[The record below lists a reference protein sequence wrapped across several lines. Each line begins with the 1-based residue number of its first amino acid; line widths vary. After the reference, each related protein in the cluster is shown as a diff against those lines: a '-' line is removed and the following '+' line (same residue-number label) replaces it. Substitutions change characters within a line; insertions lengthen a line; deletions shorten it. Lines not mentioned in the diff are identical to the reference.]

1 MLRTYLSVL
10 LLLYIHANCWSQD
23 VLNNYSEGL
32 RYIKN
37 NQPEK
42 ALTRFELI
50 LNADKESFWGL
61 LGESYYYIYKKEWGL
76 SLDILNRT
84 LSKNQKNSD
93 AYLNRAICKYH
104 LGEYNASLEDINFSL
119 DIDPGNLKSTL
130 YKGFLMSKFGEYKQA
145 LILLNSVEKKL
156 SPDIYS
162 NEIISEFKEIW
173 FHIGN
178 CHLNLKD
185 FSLALYAYNKAV
197 KENPENSDI
206 IYSRAAVHYN
216 NKNWVEA
223 LKDYNKVI
231 KLNRKNTNAFY
242 YRGLCNRE
250 LYNYNEAIKDFDYI
264 IKIAPKNGLFYHTR
278 GVVYAEKGNHKNAIN
293 DYNMGLELNPNNAD
307 IFLRRGYSLQKIGST
322 GSAIKD
328 FSRAI
333 SLSKEIKPYALSNRA
348 NSYRILKQ
356 YSEARNDIRVS
367 LSLDSLNNWAYL
379 YSGLIN
385 SDEGLLD
392 QAIEDFNQSI
402 NLNPNIPESF
412 YHRAELYIKKGMY
425 DKALSDL
432 QRTESIDANFRKKEV
447 AELKKNALN
456 QSKA

>member
-1 MLRTYLSVL
+1 MLRIYISVL
-10 LLLYIHANCWSQD
+10 LLLYIHGNCCSQD
-23 VLNNYSEGL
+23 ILSNYSEGL

-42 ALTRFELI
+42 ALAKFEII
-50 LNADKESFWGL
+50 LNTDKDSFLGL
-61 LGESYYYIYKKEWGL
+61 LGESYYYLYKKEWGL
-76 SLDILNRT
+76 SLDILNKAIT
-84 LSKNQKNSD
+84 KNQKNSD
-93 AYLNRAICKYH
+93 AYLNRAICKFQ
-104 LGEYNASLEDINFSL
+104 LGDYNSSLEDINTSL
-119 DIDPGNLKSTL
+119 NIDPGNLKSTF
-130 YKGFLMSKFGEYKQA
+130 YKGLLLSKFGEYNEA
-145 LILLNSVEKKL
+145 LSFFNIVEKKL
-156 SPDIYS
+156 SPEIF
-162 NEIISEFKEIW
+162 NTEIISEFKNIW

-185 FSLALYAYNKAV
+185 FSLALYAYNKAA

-206 IYSRAAVHYN
+206 IYSRAAIHYN
-216 NKNWVEA
+216 NKNWNEA

-250 LYNYNEAIKDFDYI
+250 LYNYDEAIKDFDYL

-278 GVVYAEKGNHKNAIN
+278 GVVFAEKGNHKNAIN
-293 DYNMGLELNPNNAD
+293 DYNIALELNPNNAD
-307 IFLRRGYSLQKIGST
+307 ILLRRGYSLQRMGATSN
-322 GSAIKD
+322 AIKD

-348 NSYRILKQ
+348 NSYRLLKQ
-356 YSEARNDIRVS
+356 YSDARNDIRVS

-385 SDEGLLD
+385 FDEGLMD
-392 QAIEDFNQSI
+392 QAMEDFNQSI
-402 NLNPNIPESF
+402 KLNPNIPESF

-432 QRTESIDANFRKKEV
+432 QRTESIDASFRKKEV
-447 AELKKNALN
+447 AELKKNALS
-456 QSKA
+456 QSRS